1 MQVGK
6 KYQWQIGGSIF
17 MACFEMSF
25 RNLPEAIEAPQENSQ
40 LLLQV
45 SGQIKLDVQLSLIMT
60 LCP

>member
-1 MQVGK
+1 
-6 KYQWQIGGSIF
+6 

-25 RNLPEAIEAPQENSQ
+25 RNLHEAIEAPQENSQ

-45 SGQIKLDVQLSLIMT
+45 SGQIKLDVQLSLILT